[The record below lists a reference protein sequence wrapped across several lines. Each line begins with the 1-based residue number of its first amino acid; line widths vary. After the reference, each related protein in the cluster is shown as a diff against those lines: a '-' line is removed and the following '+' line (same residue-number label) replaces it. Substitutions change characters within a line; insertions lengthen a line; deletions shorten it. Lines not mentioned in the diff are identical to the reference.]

1 MLFRFHRETESITL
15 PRKYR
20 PPAARRRKSKRPAPY
35 FVEPVP
41 EDGDVAV
48 SMPEEATPAIARVET
63 TPKAPPKEGPARDV
77 PSSQGKSDTPAATK
91 HIARDYSYVRA
102 EVRRIVLVA
111 GFLVVALFIVALL
124 RG

>member
-1 MLFRFHRETESITL
+1 L

-48 SMPEEATPAIARVET
+48 SSPDETISADGRVDAEPVAPTPAPAPEELSQSATPAAPT
-63 TPKAPPKEGPARDV
+63 TTR
-77 PSSQGKSDTPAATK
+77 
-91 HIARDYSYVRA
+91 HISRDYSYVRA
-102 EVRRIVLVA
+102 EVKRIVLVG
-111 GFLVVALFIVALL
+111 GFLIICLIITAIL
-124 RG
+124 R

>member
-1 MLFRFHRETESITL
+1 M

-48 SMPEEATPAIARVET
+48 ASPDET
-63 TPKAPPKEGPARDV
+63 TSAIDPVEAPVVPEPA
-77 PSSQGKSDTPAATK
+77 PAAEAPSQASTRGTPTITR
-91 HIARDYSYVRA
+91 HISRDYSYVRA

-111 GFLVVALFIVALL
+111 GFLIVCLIIVALL
-124 RG
+124 R

>member
-1 MLFRFHRETESITL
+1 L

-41 EDGDVAV
+41 EDGDIAV
-48 SMPEEATPAIARVET
+48 SAPEEATPAIARAEPA
-63 TPKAPPKEGPARDV
+63 PKAPAKEAPAPEPPTPTAAKRDA
-77 PSSQGKSDTPAATK
+77 PAATK

-102 EVRRIVLVA
+102 EVRRIVVVA
-111 GFLVVALFIVALL
+111 GFLILCLIIVALL
-124 RG
+124 RS